1 MTYDQCLETL
11 TSLGHELR
19 GVKFDL
25 HAIRAILEALGHPE
39 RRYPTAI
46 VGGTNGKGSTCA
58 MLASIL
64 QAAGYRTGLYT
75 SPHLVRANER
85 IRVNGE
91 EISDEDFARDFTAVW
106 DCAER
111 LLREKVLET
120 RPSFFE
126 FLTATAFVHFER
138 ARVGFAVLE
147 VGMGGRL
154 DATNVTEPRVA
165 VITNVALDHQEFLG
179 ATIPEIAY
187 EKAGIIKPGIPVISG
202 CEDPEADQVIRQRA
216 QGVAVSHLVALP
228 TAKVSI
234 HDPRDGRYEFD
245 LTLEGESLGRFRS
258 PLMGRFQVKNAVAAI
273 AAAREL
279 RAQGWKIGA
288 AAIKEGL
295 RKARWPG
302 RLEVVSER
310 PLAVLDGA
318 HNTAAAR
325 EIAAFIRE
333 CWSGRKVTIVYAT
346 MRDKTFREI
355 TEILFPLARKVHL
368 TRPHQARAAAP
379 EDILAA
385 AKATG
390 SEMVIYPGPAQA
402 FDAALRESSPDDV
415 VLAAGSLFLVG
426 EIKRHLMLGAGT
438 PESPL
443 VQDAISPLR

>member
-1 MTYDQCLETL
+1 MTYNQCLETL

-25 HAIRAILEALGHPE
+25 QAIRAILETLGHPE

-64 QAAGYRTGLYT
+64 QTAGYRTGLYT

-91 EISDEDFARDFTAVW
+91 EISDQDFARDFTAVW

-111 LLREKVLET
+111 LLREKVLAT

-138 ARVGFAVLE
+138 ARIGFAVLE

-154 DATNVTEPRVA
+154 DATNVTEPRVT

-179 ATIPEIAY
+179 TTIPEIAY
-187 EKAGIIKPGIPVISG
+187 EKSGIITTGTPVITAS
-202 CEDPEADQVIRQRA
+202 EDPQAREVIRRRA
-216 QGVAVSHLVALP
+216 EQVGVARFQAIWN
-228 TAKVSI
+228 ADVSI
-234 HDPRDGRYEFD
+234 HDPLDGRYEFD
-245 LTLEGESLGRFRS
+245 LALDGEFLGRFGS
-258 PLMGRFQVKNAVAAI
+258 PLMGKFQVKNAVAAI

-279 RAQGWKIGA
+279 RRQGWNINAEAIG
-288 AAIKEGL
+288 EGL

-325 EIAAFIRE
+325 EIAAFVRE
-333 CWSGRKVTIVYAT
+333 NWAGRRLILVYAT
-346 MRDKTFREI
+346 MRDKAFGEI
-355 TEILFPLARKVHL
+355 TEILFPHAQKVYL
-368 TRPHQARAAAP
+368 TRPQQARAAAP
-379 EDILAA
+379 EEILAT
-385 AKATG
+385 AKDTRT
-390 SEMVIYPGPAQA
+390 EMVISPDPVQA
-402 FDAALRESSPDDV
+402 FEAALGECTPEDI

-426 EIKRHLMLGAGT
+426 EIKRHALLSSRT
-438 PESPL
+438 PEAPS
-443 VQDAISPLR
+443 VREAMTPLR